1 MEKKYDLVCFGTDR
15 QGDERH
21 IARRALAAML
31 SIEPDQADKLLD
43 AHGTVLRRG
52 IGEVEARVL
61 MEKLARLGVRCNYR
75 PASAGLGELSIVPIE
90 EESGPTSIACP
101 SCGHKV
107 MITEGDE
114 PPEQC
119 PACDIVYSKHQRI
132 EDERAERERVKR
144 RLVVAEQV
152 KVEQAS
158 AEAARREQ
166 ADRERKLEEEI
177 RRELGLPKVL
187 QGRHRVQGA
196 ALALFVVG
204 ATSGALVSQFI
215 PGGAQAQRD
224 ASAAGAPGTV
234 GMPRAGM
241 QQLQLAKMR
250 GQGPDPSMQMLA
262 QLEADFPVDESL
274 GGGGAED
281 DTTDLAQAAGGVPT
295 PGMPAGAR
303 ATGGRAASGGASGRS
318 AGNDIASESGTRLI
332 ESGAAGIGS
341 LGLVALTAVKASGAA
356 AATPLLAEMSKRA
369 EAMPRGLERIK
380 ALSEVAHVLRAAGD
394 GARGDEFFEAGVDEA
409 GTLSGEADRALGFA
423 AMAASAARS
432 GDGDTANTL
441 FLKANDVLRAV
452 RVPEDRLA
460 ALCDLAESYRIA
472 GRRAGALG
480 LLDYVAASSESL
492 TDAARR
498 PAVMKALA
506 VGYARAGAPGSGIDV
521 ADRISD
527 QGQQQRALHD
537 VALETIATGHPIWAR
552 ELVARLND
560 PADAASVYAALGRDQ
575 ARASGADRSAGAE
588 AFVQA
593 EESIRK
599 IADAVARVEASAD
612 LGQAYALA
620 NRGEAAA
627 ASFAQAVQ
635 LAQKLDGA
643 AQRDRAAATVLD
655 RQLGVLRTQD
665 AQTVA
670 GLLSD
675 AALRTAAQ
683 QRIADADRL
692 RGLLQSAPTQP
703 ARVPAV
709 ASS

>member
-90 EESGPTSIACP
+90 EESGPTLIACP
-101 SCGHKV
+101 ACGHKV
-107 MITEGDE
+107 TITDGVE

-152 KVEQAS
+152 KVEQES
-158 AEAARREQ
+158 AEVARREQ
-166 ADRERKLEEEI
+166 AERERKLEEEV

-187 QGRHRVQGA
+187 QGRHRIQGA

-204 ATSGALVSQFI
+204 AASGALLSQFV
-215 PGGAQAQRD
+215 PGAQPQLADGAAGGAG
-224 ASAAGAPGTV
+224 AGAGARGPVAVPG
-234 GMPRAGM
+234 AGG
-241 QQLQLAKMR
+241 QLQLAQMR
-250 GQGPDPSMQMLA
+250 SHGPDPSMQMLA

-274 GGGGAED
+274 AGGAAD
-281 DTTDLAQAAGGVPT
+281 DEFAGLAQSAGGAPL
-295 PGMPAGAR
+295 PGMPVGAR
-303 ATGGRAASGGASGRS
+303 TAGGHAASGGAPGHS
-318 AGNDIASESGTRLI
+318 ATNGNAADSGTRLI
-332 ESGAAGIGS
+332 ENGAAGIGS
-341 LGLVALTAVKASGAA
+341 LGQVALTTLKSSGAA

-369 EAMPRGLERIK
+369 EAMPHGLDRIK
-380 ALSEVAHVLRAAGD
+380 ALSEVAHALRAAGD
-394 GARGDEFFEAGVDEA
+394 GPRGDEFFEAGVDEA

-452 RVPEDRLA
+452 RVPEARLA
-460 ALCDLAESYRIA
+460 ALCELAETYRIA

-498 PAVMKALA
+498 PSVLKALA

-527 QGQQQRALHD
+527 QGQQQRALRD
-537 VALETIATGHPIWAR
+537 VALETIATGHSLWAK
-552 ELVARLND
+552 ELVVRLSD
-560 PADAASVYAALGRDQ
+560 PTDAASVYAALGRDQ
-575 ARASGADRSAGAE
+575 ARASGTDQAAGAE
-588 AFVQA
+588 SFVQA

-599 IADAVARVEASAD
+599 IADPVARIQASAE
-612 LGQAYALA
+612 LGQNYALA

-627 ASFAQAVQ
+627 ASFAQALQ
-635 LAQKLDGA
+635 LVQKLDGA
-643 AQRDRAAATVLD
+643 AQRDRAAAAVLD

-665 AQTVA
+665 AQAIA
-670 GLLSD
+670 GMLSD
-675 AALRTAAQ
+675 AALRTVAQ
-683 QRIADADRL
+683 QRITDADRL
-692 RGLLQSAPTQP
+692 RGLLQPTRP
-703 ARVPAV
+703 AAV